1 MMFEDVL
8 EVLVPILGP
17 PENLGPRNGREGPDG
32 DHVFL
37 ARGAERRSSL
47 T

>member
-1 MMFEDVL
+1 MFEDVL
-8 EVLVPILGP
+8 EVLVPFLGP

-37 ARGAERRSSL
+37 ARGAERRPRL
-47 T
+47 I